1 MQEVYN
7 PDNWANR
14 KFFLMSRCL
23 ISIEEGFTLIE
34 IMIALVVMSI
44 GLTAL
49 AAVQISAIR
58 GNAFSKRMTT
68 AVSIADE
75 KIEQLKSSP
84 YANILS
90 ESSIQITQ
98 SNMNFTRQVTV
109 KDNDLLP
116 NTKTIIVTVNW
127 SEGSK
132 SHSVPVTTIVS
143 Q

>member
-1 MQEVYN
+1 
-7 PDNWANR
+7 
-14 KFFLMSRCL
+14 MSRCL
-23 ISIEEGFTLIE
+23 IGIEEGFTLIE
-34 IMIALVVMSI
+34 IMITLVVMSI

-75 KIEQLKSSP
+75 KIEQLKNSV

-116 NTKTIIVTVNW
+116 NTKTIIVTVDW

>member
-1 MQEVYN
+1 M
-7 PDNWANR
+7 
-14 KFFLMSRCL
+14 
-23 ISIEEGFTLIE
+23 SIEEGFTLIE

-75 KIEQLKSSP
+75 TLEQIKSMP
-84 YANILS
+84 YVDIVS
-90 ESSIQITQ
+90 VSSTQTTQ
-98 SNMNFTRQVTV
+98 SDMNFTRQVTV
-109 KDNDLLP
+109 TNNIPLA
-116 NTKTIIVTVNW
+116 NTKTINVTVNW

-132 SHSVPVTTIVS
+132 SHSVPFTTIVS
-143 Q
+143 R

>member
-1 MQEVYN
+1 
-7 PDNWANR
+7 
-14 KFFLMSRCL
+14 MSRCL

>member
-1 MQEVYN
+1 MTSKS
-7 PDNWANR
+7 P
-14 KFFLMSRCL
+14 

-68 AVSIADE
+68 AMSIADG
-75 KIEQLKSSP
+75 KMEQIKNGS
-84 YANILS
+84 YASIIS
-90 ESSIQITQ
+90 ESATQVTQ
-98 SNMNFTRQVTV
+98 SNMNFTRQVTIT
-109 KDNDLLP
+109 NGPLA
-116 NTKTIIVTVNW
+116 NTRTVNVTVSW

-132 SHSVPVTTIVS
+132 SHMVPITTIVS

>member
-1 MQEVYN
+1 MTSKS
-7 PDNWANR
+7 P
-14 KFFLMSRCL
+14 
-23 ISIEEGFTLIE
+23 ISVEEGFTLIE

-75 KIEQLKSSP
+75 KIEQIKSIQ
-84 YANILS
+84 YANIIS

-109 KDNDLLP
+109 TDNSPLP
-116 NTKTIIVTVNW
+116 NSRKVEVVVTW

-132 SHSVPVTTIVS
+132 SHSVPITTIVS

>member
-1 MQEVYN
+1 
-7 PDNWANR
+7 
-14 KFFLMSRCL
+14 MSKRL

-34 IMIALVVMSI
+34 ITIALVVMSI

-68 AVSIADE
+68 AVSIADG
-75 KIEQLKSSP
+75 KMEQIKNGS
-84 YANILS
+84 YASIIP
-90 ESSIQITQ
+90 ESATQVTQ

-109 KDNDLLP
+109 TNNIAPLT
-116 NTKTIIVTVNW
+116 NTKTVNVTVSW

-132 SHSVPVTTIVS
+132 SHSVPITTIVS

>member
-1 MQEVYN
+1 
-7 PDNWANR
+7 
-14 KFFLMSRCL
+14 MSRCL

-98 SNMNFTRQVTV
+98 SDMNFTRQVTV

>member
-1 MQEVYN
+1 MTS
-7 PDNWANR
+7 
-14 KFFLMSRCL
+14 KSSM
-23 ISIEEGFTLIE
+23 SIEEGFTLIE
-34 IMIALVVMSI
+34 IMIALVIMSI

-75 KIEQLKSSP
+75 KIEQIKSIP
-84 YANILS
+84 YANIIS

-109 KDNDLLP
+109 TNNSPLP
-116 NTKTIIVTVNW
+116 NSRKVEVVVTW
-127 SEGSK
+127 PEGSK
-132 SHSVPVTTIVS
+132 SHSVPITTIVS

>member
-1 MQEVYN
+1 MNYKL
-7 PDNWANR
+7 P
-14 KFFLMSRCL
+14 L
-23 ISIEEGFTLIE
+23 IPADGFTLIE
-34 IMIALVVMSI
+34 VMIALVIMSI

-58 GNAFSKRMTT
+58 GNDFSKRMTT
-68 AVSIADE
+68 AISIAE
-75 KIEQLKSSP
+75 AKMEQINSSS

-98 SNMNFTRQVTV
+98 SNMHFTRQVTV
-109 KDNDLLP
+109 TNNIAPLT
-116 NTKTIIVTVNW
+116 NTKTVNVRVSW

-132 SHSVPVTTIVS
+132 SHSVPITTIVS